1 MQSMVNLNETY
12 EYGDLIQVKK
22 DGELFTKEDSP
33 SIILYNPK
41 YAHNLGAAVRGC
53 SCFGAKAVI
62 FTGNRIILQN
72 GNGKYRLPREERM
85 KDYKDILM
93 IHDEYPLN
101 RFPKEVTPVAVE
113 VRDNSESLFDFHH
126 PENAVYVFGPE
137 DSSIPQSFLRLCH
150 RFVKIPTEHCLNL
163 AVAVNIILYDRKMKE
178 SLNG

>member
-1 MQSMVNLNETY
+1 
-12 EYGDLIQVKK
+12 
-22 DGELFTKEDSP
+22 
-33 SIILYNPK
+33 
-41 YAHNLGAAVRGC
+41 
-53 SCFGAKAVI
+53 
-62 FTGNRIILQN
+62 
-72 GNGKYRLPREERM
+72 M

-101 RFPKEVTPVAVE
+101 RFPKNITPVAVE
-113 VRDNSESLFDFHH
+113 VRDNSESLFDFQH

-178 SLNG
+178 SLYS